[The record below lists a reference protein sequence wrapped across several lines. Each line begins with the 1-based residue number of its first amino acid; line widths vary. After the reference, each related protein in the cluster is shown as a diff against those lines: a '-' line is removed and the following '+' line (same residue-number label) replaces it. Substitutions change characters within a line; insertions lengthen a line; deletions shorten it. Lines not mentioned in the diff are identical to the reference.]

1 MVKKTIPQ
9 LQEATTITDNA
20 YFVVD
25 TGSVTKKISK
35 LNLRKSMS
43 NSAIRTI
50 TLTGQT
56 LSPDDEIVLFASPD
70 APMGMDFTLPPA
82 DECIGKILYL
92 KNIGTGLCGGYGNE
106 FDVEMIDGVNTLD
119 LSGLNKAAII
129 ACDGSNWFIFS

>member
-35 LNLRKSMS
+35 FNLRKGMN
-43 NSAIRTI
+43 NSSVRTI
-50 TLTGQT
+50 SLTGQELT
-56 LSPDDEIVLFASPD
+56 VDDEIVLFDSPD
-70 APMGMDFTLPPA
+70 APMGMDFILPPA
-82 DECIGKILYL
+82 DECVGKVLYL
-92 KNIGTGLCGGYGNE
+92 KNIGTGLCGGYGND
-106 FDVEMIDGVNTLD
+106 FGVEMIDGVDTLD